1 MQIMFLLC
9 WQFQIFERLDK
20 VKQILFKLLLEEGN
34 PEFAINNFNKC
45 LERANS
51 KAIYNE
57 FLNLGFNVII
67 RDGNRTI

>member
-34 PEFAINNFNKC
+34 PEFAINNFKKC
-45 LERANS
+45 LKELIQKQYIMN
-51 KAIYNE
+51 
-57 FLNLGFNVII
+57 F
-67 RDGNRTI
+67 